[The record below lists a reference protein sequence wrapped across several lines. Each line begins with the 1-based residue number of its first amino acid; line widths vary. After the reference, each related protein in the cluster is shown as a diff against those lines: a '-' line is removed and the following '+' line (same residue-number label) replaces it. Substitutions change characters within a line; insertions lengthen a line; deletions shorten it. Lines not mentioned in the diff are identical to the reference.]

1 VKTRKSKGEKYVLI
15 YITRRLLGMIPI
27 LLIVSIVIF
36 MFLHMIPGD
45 PARIIAGPEASMQDV
60 ENVRKS
66 LGLDRPLY
74 EQFWLFITH
83 ALQGNFGVSYRTH
96 EPVLSMI
103 AERFGPTMELTLFSM
118 VWAVILGLII
128 GVVSATKRGK
138 WQDQVSM
145 FCAITGISMPSFWLG
160 LMLIELF
167 SVKLGWFPSGG
178 SDSLLH
184 VVLPAITLGSG
195 VAAVIARFTRSSL
208 LETLRED
215 YVRTARAKGA
225 KESRVVWLHALRNAL
240 IPVVTMTGLQFGFL
254 LGGSVVVEAVFS
266 WPGMGRLLIDAV
278 NFRDYPVIQAEMLLF
293 SLEFMLINLLV
304 DVIYAVLNPQIRLD
318 S

>member
-1 VKTRKSKGEKYVLI
+1 MI
-15 YITRRLLGMIPI
+15 AFICRRLAAMIPI
-27 LLIVSIVIF
+27 LLVVAIVIF
-36 MFLHMIPGD
+36 LFLHMIPGD
-45 PARIIAGPEASMQDV
+45 PARIIAGPEASLQDV
-60 ENVRKS
+60 ENTRVK
-66 LGLDRPLY
+66 LGLDKPLH
-74 EQFWLFITH
+74 EQFWRFATH
-83 ALQGNFGVSYRTH
+83 ALQGDFGISYRTH

-103 AERFGPTMELTLFSM
+103 AERFGPTMELTSFSM
-118 VWAVILGLII
+118 VWAVAAGLLV
-128 GVVSATKRGK
+128 GVIAATRRGK
-138 WQDQVSM
+138 WQDQLSM
-145 FCAITGISMPSFWLG
+145 FGAITGISMPSFWLG

-167 SVKLGWFPSGG
+167 AVRLGWFPTGG
-178 SDSLLH
+178 NGSFAH

-208 LETLRED
+208 LETLQED

-225 KESRVVWLHALRNAL
+225 RETIVVWSHALRNAL

-293 SLEFMLINLLV
+293 ALEFMLINLLV
-304 DVIYAVLNPQIRLD
+304 DVLYAVLNPQIRAQR
-318 S
+318 